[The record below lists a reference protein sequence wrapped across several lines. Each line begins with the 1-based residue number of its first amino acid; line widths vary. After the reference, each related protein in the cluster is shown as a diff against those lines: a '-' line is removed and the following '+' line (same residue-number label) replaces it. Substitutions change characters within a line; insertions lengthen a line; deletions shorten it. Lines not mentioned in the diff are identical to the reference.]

1 MIEFEVAGAD
11 ALRSEVGFFAA
22 DNFVDE
28 ESHFRIS
35 HRHPGKVHTSQV
47 PLQTLE
53 QRHEIPDGEDMG
65 LEERANRSRS
75 VHTLVDGVLEQT
87 QAHRFRARV
96 NKVRM
101 SIHG

>member
-1 MIEFEVAGAD
+1 MIKFEVASAD
-11 ALRSEVGFFAA
+11 ALRSEVGFLAA

-35 HRHPGKVHTSQV
+35 HGHPGKSHTSQV

-53 QRHEIPDGEDMG
+53 QRHEIPDSKDMG
-65 LEERANRSRS
+65 LEEGANRSGS
-75 VHTLVDGVLEQT
+75 IHTLVDGVLQQT
-87 QAHRFRARV
+87 QAHRFRAGV
-96 NKVRM
+96 NEVRM